1 MGFFDTLEKIFYG
14 AGDFIAEAGNQYS
27 KQVDRM
33 TDEEIEGKYSESVD
47 EVRNRA
53 DTLRSQAEIWK
64 MKRHGYDED
73 DDYID

>member
-1 MGFFDTLEKIFYG
+1 MGFFDIMEKIFYG
-14 AGDFIAEAGNQYS
+14 TADFIFEAGNQYS

-33 TDEEIEGKYSESVD
+33 TDEEIERRYSESVD

-53 DTLRSQAEIWK
+53 DALQSQAEIWK
-64 MKRHGYDED
+64 MKRNKYDED